1 MRRLAGWLP
10 LTASIAALAAEVSI
24 DEWDVPTENSRPHDP
39 AVAPDGALWFTEQRA
54 NKLGRL
60 DPRTGQMK
68 EFPLPT
74 PGSGPHGL
82 VADREGNIWFTAISK
97 GYVGKL
103 DPKTG
108 SVKEYPTRDRRAR
121 DPHTPVFDQRGRL
134 WFTLEQSNFIGRLDP
149 RNSEMRLAEVPTQD
163 AVPYGIAVT
172 PGRALFLRVRQQQA
186 CEHRSRKHED
196 RGILPTRRRSTAPSC
211 HRSRRH
217 DLLQRLRARPAR
229 PIRSCVAKG
238 RGVAVARRGR
248 RQAVRDRGHA

>member
-1 MRRLAGWLP
+1 MRCATRKSKSSSCRRIVRRSVMRRLAGWLP

-24 DEWDVPTENSRPHDP
+24 DEWDVATENSRPHDP

-108 SVKEYPTRDRRAR
+108 SIVEYRMPDPRAR
-121 DPHTPVFDQRGRL
+121 DPHTPVIDKDGIV

-149 RNSEMRLAEVPTQD
+149 KPDQIKLKEVPTAH
-163 AVPYGIAVT
+163 AVPYGM
-172 PGRALFLRVRQQQA
+172 
-186 CEHRSRKHED
+186 
-196 RGILPTRRRSTAPSC
+196 
-211 HRSRRH
+211 
-217 DLLQRLRARPAR
+217 
-229 PIRSCVAKG
+229 
-238 RGVAVARRGR
+238 
-248 RQAVRDRGHA
+248 

>member
-1 MRRLAGWLP
+1 MRCATRKSKFPSGRRMVWRSVMRRLAGWLP
-10 LTASIAALAAEVSI
+10 LTASIAVMAAEVSI
-24 DEWDVPTENSRPHDP
+24 EEWDVPTENSRPHDP

-60 DPRTGQMK
+60 EPRTGQMR
-68 EFPLPT
+68 EFLLPT

-108 SVKEYPTRDRRAR
+108 SVKEYPTKDRRAR

-149 RNSEMRLAEVPTQD
+149 RNSEMRLAEGPTQD
-163 AVPYGIAVT
+163 AVPYGVAGS
-172 PGRALFLRVRQQQA
+172 PQGGPFF
-186 CEHRSRKHED
+186 CEFGSHKPSRID
-196 RGILPTRRRSTAPSC
+196 T
-211 HRSRRH
+211 
-217 DLLQRLRARPAR
+217 
-229 PIRSCVAKG
+229 
-238 RGVAVARRGR
+238 
-248 RQAVRDRGHA
+248 

>member
-1 MRRLAGWLP
+1 
-10 LTASIAALAAEVSI
+10 IAALAAEVSI

-108 SVKEYPTRDRRAR
+108 SVKEYPTGDRRAR

-149 RNSEMRLAEVPTQD
+149 RSSEMRLAEGPSPGG
-163 AVPYGIAVT
+163 AGARPYGIAVT
-172 PGRALFLRVRQQQA
+172 PDGTVWYSESGLEPNTLVRFDPRTKKFSSTPILSGGGVVRNMVATSDGRVYLAESGVN
-186 CEHRSRKHED
+186 K
-196 RGILPTRRRSTAPSC
+196 
-211 HRSRRH
+211 
-217 DLLQRLRARPAR
+217 
-229 PIRSCVAKG
+229 VAIAH
-238 RGVAVARRGR
+238 VSI
-248 RQAVRDRGHA
+248 